1 MTSFMRIQM
10 IATGLFRLK
19 VNSERSSS
27 LKLIESIIQKST
39 MMLLNTLKRTVDMS
53 ADIKQP
59 IFQLSSRA

>member
-1 MTSFMRIQM
+1 MRIQM